1 MVEHFMVIGL
11 YHTQHNK
18 RVKCVAAKV
27 AKGNWRNV
35 LQQESTHKK
44 KEKNIWKS
52 RSYSISHIHQYLNRN
67 QQDLQVF
74 IIILNKPT
82 KHQIRTS
89 YYHANGQKF

>member
-44 KEKNIWKS
+44 KKEHLEIKIIFNFT
-52 RSYSISHIHQYLNRN
+52 YPSISES
-67 QQDLQVF
+67 
-74 IIILNKPT
+74 KPT
-82 KHQIRTS
+82 RPASIHNYSQ
-89 YYHANGQKF
+89 